1 MKMEGKVAIVTG
13 AAGGIGRAIACL
25 FAAEGACIAITDI
38 NTEEGQKVADQIA
51 SLGGRSTF
59 VYLDVTDE
67 ENWKSVVAV
76 TVKEFG
82 KINVLVNN
90 AGAYSPEVVD
100 QTNLDTWQRVMA
112 VNCTGAFLGCKHVIP
127 EMKKDGGGS
136 IVNMSSGA
144 GIVGNDNGAA
154 YGSSKGALRMLTKAT
169 AAQYGKFRIR
179 ANSIHPGPI
188 DTPMLHPNTRNLE
201 TRAQA
206 LASIPLGRIGDPEEV
221 ALGAL
226 YLASDDS
233 SYVTGI
239 ELPIDGGRVNI

>member
-100 QTNLDTWQRVMA
+100 QTNLDNFQQKRLFVFQRLGLYP
-112 VNCTGAFLGCKHVIP
+112 NTPFLFSPSRLNLFSRMPDVRVLFVAQIFFFWP
-127 EMKKDGGGS
+127 
-136 IVNMSSGA
+136 MSSAHGDDCLYA
-144 GIVGNDNGAA
+144 INNH
-154 YGSSKGALRMLTKAT
+154 SSSNCCVCT
-169 AAQYGKFRIR
+169 
-179 ANSIHPGPI
+179 
-188 DTPMLHPNTRNLE
+188 
-201 TRAQA
+201 
-206 LASIPLGRIGDPEEV
+206 
-221 ALGAL
+221 
-226 YLASDDS
+226 
-233 SYVTGI
+233 
-239 ELPIDGGRVNI
+239 